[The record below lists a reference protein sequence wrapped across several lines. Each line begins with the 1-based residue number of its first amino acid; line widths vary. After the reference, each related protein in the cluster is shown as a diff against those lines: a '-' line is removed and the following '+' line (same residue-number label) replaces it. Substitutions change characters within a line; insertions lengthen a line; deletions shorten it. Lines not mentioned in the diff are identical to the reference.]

1 MIFRLIELTEKT
13 FEEWI
18 LWIFYKIF
26 HFSFRMVP
34 YNTIMK
40 RTSNSYL
47 SQNTKFLIY
56 QYIKEVIR
64 LWYIQNVHFPPPFI
78 DHFFV
83 WFAGGSTFNVYKTRG
98 VYRCVGRWVWL
109 TCSKSITDM
118 FIPSTCNLS
127 FRWSTT
133 LSNFNT
139 HYHIS
144 IYKYNFWLFL
154 SFAWYHEKK

>member
-1 MIFRLIELTEKT
+1 M
-13 FEEWI
+13 
-18 LWIFYKIF
+18 LWIFTKYFIF
-26 HFSFRMVP
+26 LSEQYLMIYIV
-34 YNTIMK
+34 
-40 RTSNSYL
+40 RTYLDIKWTCNSNL

-64 LWYIQNVHFPPPFI
+64 LWYIQNVYFPPPFI

-139 HYHIS
+139 HYHIC
-144 IYKYNFWLFL
+144 IYKYNFWRFFSFL
-154 SFAWYHEKK
+154 IPWKEKKDGIKYGYL